1 MKSIRICIAGAGA
14 VGGHLAALLA
24 PHYDVSVLARG
35 EHLLAI
41 RANGIY
47 AEVNGNRM
55 GGRVKA
61 SNSTYDLGQQDYVL
75 VTVKSYALNELLNEI
90 QPLLGTKTAVVF
102 LQNGIPWWYAYAG
115 RLEDSNQ
122 IGFLDPGARFA
133 SAIGKERLIGGITA
147 NACRVVEPGVIE
159 VSGDSKSLVIGEPNG
174 AMTERLDLLR
184 RMLEQAGQRTECTN
198 DILTAVWI
206 KLVQNLGSAPLSVLL
221 PMPVNELYGEPACVT
236 VRLAIQAE
244 VQAVARAWGCAID
257 LDLQQQLGY
266 VKTIQ
271 HIPSIAQDILA
282 GKSPEL
288 DALLNSPLMMA
299 SLKNVPTPMLSLMTG
314 LAKLKIRTMG
324 LEIRKKMVL
333 S

>member
-1 MKSIRICIAGAGA
+1 
-14 VGGHLAALLA
+14 
-24 PHYDVSVLARG
+24 
-35 EHLLAI
+35 
-41 RANGIY
+41 
-47 AEVNGNRM
+47 
-55 GGRVKA
+55 
-61 SNSTYDLGQQDYVL
+61 
-75 VTVKSYALNELLNEI
+75 
-90 QPLLGTKTAVVF
+90 
-102 LQNGIPWWYAYAG
+102 
-115 RLEDSNQ
+115 
-122 IGFLDPGARFA
+122 
-133 SAIGKERLIGGITA
+133 
-147 NACRVVEPGVIE
+147 
-159 VSGDSKSLVIGEPNG
+159 
-174 AMTERLDLLR
+174 
-184 RMLEQAGQRTECTN
+184 
-198 DILTAVWI
+198 
-206 KLVQNLGSAPLSVLL
+206 
-221 PMPVNELYGEPACVT
+221 